1 MDTIMKIKL
10 AVIGGGS
17 VNWMRGLMR
26 DIYCLRGVEG
36 GEIRLVDPNVSHVTS
51 VRNMLL
57 KFNECSDKNFDVSIV
72 EDRRA
77 ALAGCDFVLTTF
89 SPGAMDAFF
98 NDLEIP
104 VKYGVRL
111 PVSMTCGI
119 SGASAALR
127 TVPVAY
133 EIVREMEEVCPGAVL
148 LNVTNPM
155 TAVTK
160 AFNLPAKTVQ
170 VYGICHEVFK
180 LRHIVS
186 RIFGI
191 GMPQGMDIN
200 QFLYHYLPEECGFE
214 YTVAGLNHYIWLT
227 KATLNGEDVLGK
239 IRRFAME
246 HDCLD
251 ESRGNVQGTDPYVNN
266 DQAKLALCRQF
277 GYLPIPGDRHLVEF
291 MPSLCNSHNGFGMDY
306 GILKTTVDSRRL
318 DKVLQQREIDRVASG
333 EVPVHFGGSGED
345 IAGIIQSYLDKTEMI
360 TICNRPNIGQ
370 ISNLPLGAIVETKVK
385 KEKDGSITPIPAGD
399 LPRPVHH
406 LCYLHTAINEM
417 VVEAALKGDRELFV
431 EAMSMDPS
439 TGTMDFKK
447 IPQLCEDL
455 LNANRPWLPRFFD

>member
-1 MDTIMKIKL
+1 MKIQL

-26 DIYCLRGVEG
+26 DIYGLRGVEG

-72 EDRRA
+72 EDRKE
-77 ALAGCDFVLTTF
+77 ALRGCDFVLTTF

-119 SGASAALR
+119 SGASASLR

-133 EIVREMEEVCPGAVL
+133 EIVQDMEEVCPGAVL

-160 AFNLPAKTVQ
+160 AFNLPAKTVT
-170 VYGICHEVFK
+170 VYGICHEIFK
-180 LRHIVS
+180 LHGIVD

-191 GMPQGMDIN
+191 DMKPGMSIGN
-200 QFLYHYLPEECGFE
+200 YLYSYLPEQGFE
-214 YTVAGLNHYIWLT
+214 YTVAGLNHFIWLT
-227 KATLNGEDVLGK
+227 KATLHGEDVLGK
-239 IRRFAME
+239 IHQFAME
-246 HDCLD
+246 HDGFA
-251 ESRGNVQGTDPYVNN
+251 EISSAQQATNPYADNGRV
-266 DQAKLALCRQF
+266 KLALCRQF

-291 MPSLCNSHNGFGMDY
+291 MSSLCNNQNGFGMDY
-306 GILKTTVDSRRL
+306 GVLKTTVDSRRL
-318 DKVLQQREIDRVASG
+318 DKVLQQQEIDRIARG
-333 EVPVHFGGSGED
+333 EVPVNFYCSGED

-370 ISNLPLGAIVETKVK
+370 ITNLPLGAIVETKVK
-385 KEKDGSITPIPAGD
+385 KEKDGTITPHPCGRA
-399 LPRPVHH
+399 
-406 LCYLHTAINEM
+406 T
-417 VVEAALKGDRELFV
+417 
-431 EAMSMDPS
+431 PS
-439 TGTMDFKK
+439 HSPSLLS
-447 IPQLCEDL
+447 PQRHQRNGGGGRAE
-455 LNANRPWLPRFFD
+455 W